1 MAQLLVRD
9 IDEELVRKL
18 LIRAAMHGRSV
29 EAEHREIL
37 RQALSEQLQ
46 TSFKE
51 IAAKI
56 REMTAGGCHTPSEI
70 LQREGRDER

>member
-1 MAQLLVRD
+1 MTTMKVWKPKVGATAGPR
-9 IDEELVRKL
+9 
-18 LIRAAMHGRSV
+18 
-29 EAEHREIL
+29 HR
-37 RQALSEQLQ
+37 RGVGSQAPDPCGDARPI
-46 TSFKE
+46 KE